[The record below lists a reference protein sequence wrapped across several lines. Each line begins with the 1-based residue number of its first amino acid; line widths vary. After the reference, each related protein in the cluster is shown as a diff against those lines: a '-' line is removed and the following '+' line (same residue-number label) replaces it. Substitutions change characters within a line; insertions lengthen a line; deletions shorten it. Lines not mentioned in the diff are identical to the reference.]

1 MKRLSRS
8 LHCTPSPS
16 SSSSLIFALNISQR
30 TGSGRV
36 TYCSSTLGSLSR
48 WRRRRRRRFVRPF
61 SAVAPA
67 TSIKE
72 EERRGEKRRR
82 RAVGRETEEY
92 GRVQLNGKKD
102 EDETRGTSTGM
113 MFRFW
118 REGEIQ
124 RMSSAQSDC
133 RRGRDEWGDFT
144 LVTLLGREE
153 TGVNSA

>member
-1 MKRLSRS
+1 M
-8 LHCTPSPS
+8 
-16 SSSSLIFALNISQR
+16 
-30 TGSGRV
+30 
-36 TYCSSTLGSLSR
+36 
-48 WRRRRRRRFVRPF
+48 
-61 SAVAPA
+61 
-67 TSIKE
+67 
-72 EERRGEKRRR
+72 
-82 RAVGRETEEY
+82 
-92 GRVQLNGKKD
+92 QLNGKKD

>member
-36 TYCSSTLGSLSR
+36 TYCSSTLGSLAQPVAAAVRSTILR
-48 WRRRRRRRFVRPF
+48 CCSCHVHQRRG
-61 SAVAPA
+61 
-67 TSIKE
+67 E
-72 EERRGEKRRR
+72 RGEKRRR
-82 RAVGRETEEY
+82 RAGGRETEEY

-118 REGEIQ
+118 REREIQ